1 MSKKISEEIID
12 LVDRWSMV
20 RVAYPVGWSEE
31 RFVMSED
38 IRYRTYLADNTPNAH
53 KVIELKIKDLKAK
66 LTFWTSGLL
75 LETSIANPVSSKAV
89 LEALKIVYTES
100 TSIENIAE
108 GKIKIRKEIAELK
121 TSIEQKLSKI
131 KDLKAGLDKE

>member
-1 MSKKISEEIID
+1 MSTKMSKEITD
-12 LVDRWSMV
+12 LVNKWSMI

-38 IRYRTYLADNTPNAH
+38 IRYKTYLADDTPNAH
-53 KVIELKIKDLKAK
+53 KVIDLKIKDLKAK
-66 LTFWTSGLL
+66 LTFWTSGLT
-75 LETSIANPVSSKAV
+75 LETSVANPVSPRAA
-89 LEALKIVYTES
+89 LEALKIIYTES
-100 TSIENIAE
+100 TSIENMIE

-131 KDLKAGLDKE
+131 EDLKKGLDRG